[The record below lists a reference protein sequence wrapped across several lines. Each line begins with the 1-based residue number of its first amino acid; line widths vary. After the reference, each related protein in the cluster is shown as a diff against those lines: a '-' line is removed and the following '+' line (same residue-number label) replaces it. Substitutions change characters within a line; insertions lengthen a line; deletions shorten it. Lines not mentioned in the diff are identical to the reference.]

1 MVVTLLQVQV
11 KGVPVCLRQMVIILQ
26 AMLMGIRMGEMDC
39 MRLFIK
45 QTVNLKIPRKVGLM

>member
-11 KGVPVCLRQMVIILQ
+11 KGVHVCLRQMVIILQ
-26 AMLMGIRMGEMDC
+26 TMLMGIKMGEMYC

-45 QTVNLKIPRKVGLM
+45 QTVKLTIPRKVGLM